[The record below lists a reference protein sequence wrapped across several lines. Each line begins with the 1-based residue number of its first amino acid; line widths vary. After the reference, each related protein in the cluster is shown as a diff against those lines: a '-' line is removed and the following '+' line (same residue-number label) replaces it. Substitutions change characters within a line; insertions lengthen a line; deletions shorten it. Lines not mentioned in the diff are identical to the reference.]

1 MSATGECRPG
11 AMLPA
16 DMLANHLLRLFEE
29 HEAALAARRRE
40 VRSAADWERRRA
52 ELLRG
57 YRECLGPFPERTSL
71 HARITGVIERP
82 AYRIE
87 RLIFESRPGFLVTAL
102 AYVPKGRSFPVPG
115 VLCIPGHSENGK
127 AYEVY
132 QRLHAALATKGYF
145 VLTYDPLGQ
154 GERKQQWDPVR
165 RASWVGTS
173 TSEHSYLGN
182 QCFLLG
188 INLAQYMIWDSIR
201 ALDYLCARP
210 EVDATRIACTGV
222 SGGGTQTAYVT
233 PLDERI
239 TVAIPACYITTLA
252 WRRRAWVTGDAEQN
266 FVGQLPAGLDHADLL
281 RLVAP
286 RPLLV
291 NAARFDYFPIEGTR
305 QSYAEARALYEL
317 LGVPDRIALAEA
329 DVPHGYHLPLRRAT
343 YAWLN
348 RWLGEEDEGDEE
360 PEVAVEPEEQLWC
373 TPTGQVAEQV
383 RERVFTLNLEL
394 ARRTR
399 PARAW
404 PGKAAELPA
413 WQEAVR
419 EEASRRI
426 AFRPAGVPVQAAEW
440 LHGYEGLT
448 RLEVVTYRME
458 EDVVVAGL
466 ACLPRQVPPP
476 YRAVLW
482 VDGEGKDT
490 AVARPVVRRLVA
502 QGHLVLAIDV
512 RGTGETAPRGRGS
525 RGATG
530 LMGAESFLT
539 YESFVAGRPLL
550 GMRVWDVICGLEYLA
565 GRPDVAAGPIAL
577 AGWGP
582 GALVAL
588 HAAVLNQRPAP
599 VLLAGLLGSYR
610 ALVEHERYDYPVS
623 ACVPGVLAA
632 YEVAELAG
640 ALAPRPLL
648 VAAPVDQ
655 VQQPLPPKEAAALF
669 TPVRRIYELAGAAD
683 CFQLVLDAATVGET
697 LAAWVAG
704 R

>member
-1 MSATGECRPG
+1 MSSAGECRPG
-11 AMLPA
+11 AVLPA

-40 VRSAADWERRRA
+40 VRSPADWERRRA
-52 ELLRG
+52 ELLRS
-57 YRECLGPFPERTSL
+57 YRECLGPFPERTPL
-71 HARITGVIERP
+71 NPRLTGVIERP

-87 RLIFESRPGFLVTAL
+87 KLLFESRPGFLVTAL

-115 VLCIPGHSENGK
+115 VLCIPGHAENGK

-154 GERKQQWDPVR
+154 GERKQQWDPAQR
-165 RASWVGTS
+165 TSWIGSS

-210 EVDATRIACTGV
+210 EVDAERIACTGV
-222 SGGGTQTAYVT
+222 SGGGTQTAYVA

-252 WRRRAWVTGDAEQN
+252 WRRRVWVTGDAEQN
-266 FVGQLPAGLDHADLL
+266 FVAQLPRGLDHADLL

-286 RPLLV
+286 RPLLI

-305 QSYAEARALYEL
+305 RSYAEARALYEL

-329 DVPHGYHLPLRRAT
+329 DAPHGYHLPLRRAT

-348 RWLGEEDEGDEE
+348 RWLGKEDEDDAE
-360 PEVAVEPEEQLWC
+360 PEVTVEPGEQLWC
-373 TPTGQVAEQV
+373 TPTGQVAELGS
-383 RERVFTLNLEL
+383 ERVFTLNLAL
-394 ARRTR
+394 VRCTR

-404 PGKAAELPA
+404 PQSATELPD
-413 WQEAVR
+413 WQ
-419 EEASRRI
+419 
-426 AFRPAGVPVQAAEW
+426 QAACEAARR
-440 LHGYEGLT
+440 LTAFQPSSAPRQAAARLLRYEGLT
-448 RLEVVTYRME
+448 RVELVTYSPD
-458 EDVVVAGL
+458 EDIIVPGL

-476 YRAVLW
+476 YQAVLW
-482 VDGEGKDT
+482 VDGEGKEMAWT
-490 AVARPVVRRLVA
+490 RQAFRQLVA
-502 QGHLVLAIDV
+502 QGYLVLAIDV
-512 RGTGETAPRGRGS
+512 RGTGETAPRGRGNRS
-525 RGATG
+525 ATG

-550 GMRVWDVICGLEYLA
+550 GMRAWDVICGLEYLA

-577 AGWGP
+577 VGWGT

-588 HAAVLNQRPAP
+588 HAAVLAQRPTP
-599 VLLAGLLGSYR
+599 VMLASVLGSYR
-610 ALVEHERYDYPVS
+610 ALVEYERYDYPVS
-623 ACVPGVLAA
+623 ACVPGLLAA
-632 YEVAELAG
+632 YDVAELAG

-648 VAAPVDQ
+648 IAAPVDH
-655 VQQPLPPKEAAALF
+655 VQQPLPPEQAAALF
-669 TPVRRIYELAGAAD
+669 APVQRIYELAGAAD
-683 CFQLVLDAATVGET
+683 RFLLAPDAET
-697 LAAWVAG
+697 LEEKLAAWVAA

>member
-1 MSATGECRPG
+1 MSATGERWPG
-11 AMLPA
+11 ATLPA
-16 DMLANHLLRLFEE
+16 DMLASHLLRLFEE

-40 VRSAADWERRRA
+40 VRSPADWERQRA
-52 ELLRG
+52 ELSAHYRRG
-57 YRECLGPFPERTSL
+57 LGPFPERTPL
-71 HARITGVIERP
+71 NARVSGVIERG
-82 AYRIE
+82 AYEIE
-87 RLIFESRPGFLVTAL
+87 KIIFESRPGFLVTAL
-102 AYVPKGRSFPVPG
+102 AYVPRGRSLPVPG
-115 VLCIPGHSENGK
+115 VLCIPGHAENGK

-132 QRLHAALATKGYF
+132 QRLHAALASKGYF

-154 GERKQQWDPVR
+154 GERKQQWDSAR
-165 RASWVGTS
+165 RASWVGSS

-239 TVAIPACYITTLA
+239 RVVIPACYITTLA

-281 RLVAP
+281 RLGAP

-291 NAARFDYFPIEGTR
+291 NAARLDYFPIEGTR

-329 DVPHGYHLPLRRAT
+329 DVPHGYHAPLRRAT

-348 RWLGEEDEGDEE
+348 RWLGKEDAGDEE
-360 PEVAVEPEEQLWC
+360 AEVAVEPEEQLWC
-373 TPTGQVAEQV
+373 TPAGQVAELGS
-383 RERVFTLNLEL
+383 ERVFTLNLEL

-404 PGKAAELPA
+404 PHSAPELPA

-419 EEASRRI
+419 QEASRRI
-426 AFRPAGVPVQAAEW
+426 AFQPSGAPQQAASR
-440 LHGYEGLT
+440 LLGYEGLI
-448 RLEVVTYRME
+448 RLELVTYDSE
-458 EDVVVAGL
+458 EEIVVPGL
-466 ACLPRQVPPP
+466 ACLPRQAPPP

-482 VDGEGKDT
+482 VDGEGKEM
-490 AVARPVVRRLVA
+490 AVTRPVVRRLVA
-502 QGHLVLAIDV
+502 QGYLVLAIDV

-539 YESFVAGRPLL
+539 YESFVVGRPLL
-550 GMRVWDVICGLEYLA
+550 GMRAWDAICGLEYLA
-565 GRPDVAAGPIAL
+565 GRPDVAPGPIAL

-588 HAAVLNQRPAP
+588 HAAVLDAGPAP
-599 VLLAGLLGSYR
+599 VMLAGLLGSYR

-632 YEVAELAG
+632 YDVAELAG

-648 VAAPVDQ
+648 IAAPVDHM
-655 VQQPLPPKEAAALF
+655 QQPLRPEEAAALF
-669 TPVRRIYELAGAAD
+669 APVQYVYALAGAAD
-683 CFQLVLDAATVGET
+683 HFLLTPDADVAGTQ
-697 LAAWVAG
+697 LAAWVSKS
-704 R
+704 

>member
-1 MSATGECRPG
+1 MSVTGECRPG
-11 AMLPA
+11 SVLPA
-16 DMLANHLLRLFEE
+16 DMLASHLLRLFEE

-40 VRSAADWERRRA
+40 VRSEADWERQRA
-52 ELLRG
+52 ELLAR
-57 YRECLGPFPERTSL
+57 YRQCLGPFPERTPL
-71 HARITGVIERP
+71 HARVTGVIERG

-87 RLIFESRPGFLVTAL
+87 KVIFESRPGFLVTAL
-102 AYVPKGRSFPVPG
+102 AYVPQGRPFPVPG

-132 QRLHAALATKGYF
+132 QRLHAALASKGYF

-165 RASWVGTS
+165 RVSWVGTS

-210 EVDATRIACTGV
+210 EVDPARIACTGV

-239 TVAIPACYITTLA
+239 KVAIPACYITTLA

-266 FVGQLPAGLDHADLL
+266 FAGQLPAGLDHADLL

-291 NAARFDYFPIEGTR
+291 NAARLDYFPIEGTR

-329 DVPHGYHLPLRRAT
+329 DAPHGYHLPLRRAT

-348 RWLGEEDEGDEE
+348 RWLGNEGEGDEE
-360 PEVAVEPEEQLWC
+360 PDVTVEPEEQLWC
-373 TPTGQVAEQV
+373 TPAGQVAELGS
-383 RERVFTLNLEL
+383 ERVFTLNLEL

-399 PARAW
+399 PARAL
-404 PGKAAELPA
+404 PGSAAELVE
-413 WQEAVR
+413 WQQAVR

-426 AFRPAGVPVQAAEW
+426 AFRPAGVPLQAAER

-448 RLEVVTYRME
+448 RIEIVTYRTE

-476 YRAVLW
+476 YRPVLW
-482 VDGEGKDT
+482 VDGDGKDA
-490 AVARPVVRRLVA
+490 AVARPEVRRLVA
-502 QGHLVLAIDV
+502 QGCLVLAIDV
-512 RGTGETAPRGRGS
+512 RGAGETAPRARGS
-525 RGATG
+525 RGAAG
-530 LMGAESFLT
+530 LMGAEAFLT

-550 GMRVWDVICGLEYLA
+550 GMRAWDVVRGLEYLS
-565 GRPDVAAGPIAL
+565 GRADTGSGVVL
-577 AGWGP
+577 AGWGT

-588 HAAVLNQRPAP
+588 HAALLDERAVAIA
-599 VLLAGLLGSYR
+599 LAGVLGSYR
-610 ALVEHERYDYPVS
+610 ALVEHERYDYPTS
-623 ACVPGVLAA
+623 ALAPGVLAA
-632 YEVAELAG
+632 YDVADLAG

-648 VAAPVDQ
+648 IAAPVDH
-655 VQQPLPPKEAAALF
+655 VQQPLPPEEAAAF
-669 TPVRRIYELAGAAD
+669 FAPVRRIYELAGAAD
-683 CFQLVLDAATVGET
+683 RFLLAPDAATAGET
-697 LAAWVAG
+697 LTAWVAV